1 MIWNGYTGAAGW
13 MLRQSCEGVI
23 GAALVNNRVV
33 LPNDLTLPRG
43 DLKIVRLQRESRSD
57 DWK

>member
-1 MIWNGYTGAAGW
+1 MITLKDYQLQ
-13 MLRQSCEGVI
+13 M
-23 GAALVNNRVV
+23 

-57 DWK
+57 VTEISRGQRPR